1 LALQFRGGGVKRFRI
16 FLFFVVVC
24 ASFAANS
31 SVSFAEVVERILAVV
46 NDEIITE
53 QDLEIV
59 MAPVVAQYRT
69 TYAGTEYEGKIKEA
83 RQEFLNKVIDDKLI
97 LSEAKRKQVIVK
109 DSEVDEMMSDVRNKF
124 PEREAFLRTIEE
136 QGLTEKKLWN
146 RFRDQLMTQKLVNFE
161 VKSKVSVSP
170 GEVNEYYK
178 AHSQNFVQGDRVR
191 LQHILIRVSTH
202 SEEEA
207 KLLAESLVSQIKEGK
222 SFEELA
228 KTYSEGAEAKEG
240 GEMGWVEKGQLLG
253 EIDEKVFALEA
264 GQLTG
269 PIQSSLGYH
278 VFKVVERKQFSVRP
292 LTDVRGQIQD
302 ILFKEKLTVRLE
314 SWMQSLKKN
323 AYISIR

>member
-1 LALQFRGGGVKRFRI
+1 MRYFKKFI
-16 FLFFVVVC
+16 FFILTTVGILWVVPVF
-24 ASFAANS
+24 S
-31 SVSFAEVVERILAVV
+31 AEVVERILAVV

-69 TYAGTEYEGKIKEA
+69 SYAGGEYEEKASQA
-83 RQEFLNKVIDDKLI
+83 RQEFLNKIIDDKLI

-109 DSEVDEMMSDVRNKF
+109 DTEVDEMMSEVRNKF
-124 PEREAFLRTIEE
+124 PTREAFLKAIED

-146 RFRDQLMTQKLVNFE
+146 RFHDQLMTQKLVNYE

-178 AHSQNFVQGDRVR
+178 AHSQEFIQGDQVR

-207 KLLAESLVSQIKEGK
+207 KSLVESLASQIKQGK
-222 SFEELA
+222 PFEELA
-228 KTYSEGAEAKEG
+228 KSYSEGTEAKEG
-240 GEMGWVEKGQLLG
+240 GEMGWVEQGQLLG
-253 EIDEKVFALEA
+253 EIDKEVFSLKA
-264 GQLTG
+264 GEVTG
-269 PIQSSLGYH
+269 PIKSSLGYH
-278 VFKVVERKQFSVRP
+278 LFKVVDRKQFSVRP
-292 LTDVRGQIQD
+292 LPDVRGQIQD
-302 ILFKEKLTVRLE
+302 TLFKEKLRTRLE
-314 SWMQSLKKN
+314 NWMQSLKKS